1 MSDQIL
7 VEGFVMPSLAN
18 KYKIIF
24 LGDRGKP

>member
-7 VEGFVMPSLAN
+7 VQGFVMASLAN

-24 LGDRGKP
+24 GDRGKP